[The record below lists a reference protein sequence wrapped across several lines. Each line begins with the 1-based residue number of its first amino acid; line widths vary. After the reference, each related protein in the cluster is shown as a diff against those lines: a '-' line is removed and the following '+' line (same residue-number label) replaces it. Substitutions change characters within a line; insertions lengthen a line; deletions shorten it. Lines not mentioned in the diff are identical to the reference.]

1 MVVADRR
8 IHTIEHFSPTK
19 KFLQAFGSSIVRMV
33 SDTQVPNAPSGFR
46 ALSREAAL
54 RLNVLTQDTYTLE
67 TIVQAGKK
75 NLTTAYIP
83 ITTRPQTRQLRLV
96 RNTWS
101 YVWRSIATI
110 LRLYTLFEPLR
121 TFFWVS
127 VPFFLAGGGLILRFL
142 YFYLHFYVTEQSGV
156 GRYVQSVVIG
166 GTLLTLGFLFFLFGV
181 LADLV
186 ATTRRLIEE
195 NLYRTKLLASM
206 QLPETPIQSE
216 ERLEDGV

>member
-1 MVVADRR
+1 
-8 IHTIEHFSPTK
+8 
-19 KFLQAFGSSIVRMV
+19 
-33 SDTQVPNAPSGFR
+33 
-46 ALSREAAL
+46 
-54 RLNVLTQDTYTLE
+54 
-67 TIVQAGKK
+67 
-75 NLTTAYIP
+75 
-83 ITTRPQTRQLRLV
+83 LRLV

-216 ERLEDGV
+216 ERLEDGYRLDGQSA